1 MTLEIDLFTDDVW
14 KHSSHLN
21 NRMQE
26 SHSIEGGLPLRHV
39 SHIQLVL
46 SDSSVRSL

>member
-1 MTLEIDLFTDDVW
+1 MYEVFSNEEW
-14 KHSSHLN
+14 KHFSYLN
-21 NRMQE
+21 DGVQE